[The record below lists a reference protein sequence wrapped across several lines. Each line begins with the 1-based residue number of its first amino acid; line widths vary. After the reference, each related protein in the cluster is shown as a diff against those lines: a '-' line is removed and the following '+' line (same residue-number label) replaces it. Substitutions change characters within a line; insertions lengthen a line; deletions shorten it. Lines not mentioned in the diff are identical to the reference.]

1 MICVKENQ
9 AILRTI
15 VVNII
20 LMTKMKDI
28 LETLF
33 RKASDAVKGG
43 WKKLPG
49 KKGNFTSTRESMTI
63 ETFKLNST

>member
-1 MICVKENQ
+1 M
-9 AILRTI
+9 
-15 VVNII
+15 VNII

-33 RKASDAVKGG
+33 RKTSDAIKGG

-49 KKGNFTSTRESMTI
+49 NKGNFTSTRESMSI

>member
-1 MICVKENQ
+1 M
-9 AILRTI
+9 
-15 VVNII
+15 VNII
-20 LMTKMKDI
+20 LMNKMKDI